1 MEGIKTPTIAYRYLA
16 NLPEPAR
23 FERDNSTSSAII
35 RGERTALE
43 KLINSRNSK
52 QLNVPGQNALKTR
65 IGKFK
70 TLINYESRQSNARS
84 SITPPDITYKKKML
98 AALKAYKSRT
108 SWAKLTK
115 KNAQYLAMKKTVL
128 DDLPRIKP
136 INLSKLVT
144 NDELIRTY
152 NNPMSEF
159 RGGKK
164 NKTRKTSGKY
174 KS

>member
-1 MEGIKTPTIAYRYLA
+1 MERPTTPTVVYRYLA

-23 FERDNSTSSAII
+23 FERNNSKSSAIL
-35 RGERTALE
+35 RDERVALE
-43 KLINSRNSK
+43 KIINSRNSK
-52 QLNVPGQNALKTR
+52 QLNVSDQNALKTR
-65 IGKFK
+65 LGKFR
-70 TLINYESRQSNARS
+70 TVFNSESRQRNVRS

-128 DDLPRIKP
+128 DELPQIKP
-136 INLSKLVT
+136 INLSRLAS

-164 NKTRKTSGKY
+164 NKTRKAK
-174 KS
+174 K

>member
-1 MEGIKTPTIAYRYLA
+1 MERPKTPTVGYRYLA

-23 FERDNSTSSAII
+23 FERDNSTSSAIM
-35 RGERTALE
+35 RGERSALE

-52 QLNVPGQNALKTR
+52 QLNVSGQNGLKTR
-65 IGKFK
+65 LGKFK
-70 TLINYESRQSNARS
+70 TLYNYETRQRNARS

-128 DDLPRIKP
+128 DELPRINP
-136 INLSKLVT
+136 INLSKLTT
-144 NDELIRTY
+144 NDEFIRTY
-152 NNPMSEF
+152 NNPTADF
-159 RGGKK
+159 RGGRK
-164 NKTRKTSGKY
+164 NKTRKARK
-174 KS
+174 